1 MPAEAGAVRVSFAH
15 RAAAAPRQPKAPPP
29 PVDELRA
36 ARAASWRAA
45 LEPASRRAYERA
57 LRNWSVFT
65 IAYGFPFFP
74 SADSLSLFVVFR
86 MRDIAYNSV
95 VSELAGLAYHFKTLD
110 ASSWTSVRSSPEVVR
125 ALIGGVKQ
133 QPREVKV
140 APPLPLDKLVD
151 AVEDLSL
158 PHTPYDDLLWA
169 AMMVVGF
176 FSAAR
181 AQELAAYDS
190 PSDRNRRK
198 VVNRDSV
205 ILNAAGFIAY
215 LPYHKADRLYSGSRL
230 WFAAGDAGALLD
242 VVKLYLL
249 ARDRLF
255 GPGGA
260 LFLRENATIP
270 TRRWLVDGIKARCGA
285 AFTGHLVRAGAA
297 TWYASQGVDVETIK
311 RIGRWSSERWSAYV
325 RLHPS
330 IAVEMRN
337 HAVRGTRPFARTF
350 SSAPFAALLR
360 RAPTL

>member
-86 MRDIAYNSV
+86 MRDVAYNSV
-95 VSELAGLAYHFKTLD
+95 VSELAGL
-110 ASSWTSVRSSPEVVR
+110 
-125 ALIGGVKQ
+125 
-133 QPREVKV
+133 
-140 APPLPLDKLVD
+140 
-151 AVEDLSL
+151 
-158 PHTPYDDLLWA
+158 
-169 AMMVVGF
+169 
-176 FSAAR
+176 

-198 VVNRDSV
+198 VVNRDCV

-285 AFTGHLVRAGAA
+285 AFTGHSVRAGAA
-297 TWYASQGVDVETIK
+297 TWYAS
-311 RIGRWSSERWSAYV
+311 
-325 RLHPS
+325 
-330 IAVEMRN
+330 
-337 HAVRGTRPFARTF
+337 
-350 SSAPFAALLR
+350 
-360 RAPTL
+360 